1 MEKKQLLQKTD
12 YDAYANWQTVT
23 SAKSVD
29 QVKNIITGCSVW
41 KETTL
46 PKTVWASSTLEK
58 NVVLD
63 FGCGLGRNAKMLRR
77 AFGRVIG
84 YDLDPMLAMLN
95 NQPPPPLYD
104 ITSSNLQELL
114 DTAQI
119 THIYEAVVWQH
130 IKWNSG
136 VTQLAIDMITN
147 QPTVKS
153 IYTCW
158 NSAVVHQSA
167 MVSYLLSKGWK
178 LEQSGD
184 VAKDELTT
192 LANVPHRWYL
202 FGR

>member
-1 MEKKQLLQKTD
+1 MEKKNLLQKTE

-29 QVKNIITGCSVW
+29 QVKQIITGCSVW

-46 PKTVWASSTLEK
+46 PKTVWTVASKDNT
-58 NVVLD
+58 VLD
-63 FGCGLGRNAKMLRR
+63 FGCGLGRNANMLRR
-77 AFGRVIG
+77 LFGRVVG

-95 NQPPPPLYD
+95 SQTPQLYD
-104 ITSSNLQELL
+104 VTSSNLQDLL
-114 DTAQI
+114 LLGI

-130 IKWNSG
+130 INWNSG
-136 VTQLAIDMITN
+136 VTQLALDMITN
-147 QPTVKS
+147 QNTVKS

-158 NSAVVHQSA
+158 NSAVAHQSA

-178 LEQSGD
+178 LEQSGN
-184 VAKDELTT
+184 VAKDQLTT